1 MECPKD
7 CKTEDEMRNLALVSE
22 LYQQYRRGGLEKK
35 KFEGL
40 LFQYLVDNMER
51 YHLFEGNREKWNDFL
66 SWLYPRLSR
75 AMDAYKEAGASFDAY
90 ITSIIRWS
98 AKEYRSREA
107 DHYATEFACWKA
119 KVEETLVCDAEPEYP
134 DTKIPNLPVKNIAT
148 PRQIL
153 MLLLKSYYFVSDDFL
168 NRIAAGIGIEKANI
182 RNMIDELRRRRAARE
197 EEIRNLQERIQCQ
210 YYRCLSFQHRL
221 ASAFP
226 DTAYYEKLK
235 GRLERARK
243 RFSAMRKRLEGIRVD
258 ATNRQIAEVMG
269 IPKGTV
275 DSSLH
280 TVRAKW
286 RMEEEQGY
294 SRN

>member
-1 MECPKD
+1 VE
-7 CKTEDEMRNLALVSE
+7 EEMQNCVLLSE
-22 LYQQYRRGGLEKK
+22 LYQQYESGGLEKK

-40 LFQYLVDNMER
+40 LFQYLVDNMDR
-51 YHLFEGNREKWNDFL
+51 YHLFEGNREKWIDFL

-75 AMDAYKEAGASFDAY
+75 AIDAYKETGASFDSY
-90 ITSIIRWS
+90 VTSIIHWS

-119 KVEETLVCDAEPEYP
+119 KAEETLVCSVEPEYP
-134 DTKIPNLPVKNIAT
+134 DTKSPGLPVKDIAT
-148 PRQIL
+148 PRQII

-168 NRIAAGIGIEKANI
+168 NRIAAGIGMEKADI
-182 RNMIDELRRRRAARE
+182 RNMVDELRRRRTARE
-197 EEIRNLQERIQCQ
+197 AEIRDLQERIQCQ
-210 YYRCLSFQHRL
+210 HYRCLSFQYRL
-221 ASAFP
+221 ASALP
-226 DTAYYEKLK
+226 GTAQYEKLK

-258 ATNRQIAEVMG
+258 ATNKQIAEVMG

-275 DSSLH
+275 DSNLH
-280 TVRAKW
+280 MVRAKW

-294 SRN
+294 SKN